1 MSRNLRGRRIL
12 VGVTGGIA
20 AYKAAHLVSRLV
32 QAGAEVRV
40 VMTAAACAFVTPL
53 TFQALSGQRVFT
65 ELLAEQTLGHV
76 DHVELAHWAEAVVGA
91 PATANVIG
99 KLAAG
104 IADDALTTV
113 LIGTTAPLL
122 LAPAM
127 ETQMYR
133 NAAVQANLRTLSAR
147 GARIAEPGEGYL
159 ASGRPGTGRMAEP
172 ESLLDMLSDM
182 LGGAGSLRGVRVL
195 VTAGPTREWID
206 PVRFL
211 SNPSTGRMG
220 FAVAAEAAR
229 RGADVVLVAGPTGL
243 PTPPGVERR
252 DVESVR
258 EMYEAVLAAFEAGT
272 DVVVKAAAVSD
283 FRPRTYHDHKRKKGS
298 GAWTLELEGNPD
310 ILAELG
316 RRKRGEI
323 LIGFAAETDHGHEHA
338 RAKLVAKGLDLIVL
352 NDVGEPGAGF
362 AAETNRVDLLWADG
376 RSEALPLLSKEEVAR
391 RLLDEVARMLGR
403 AGPARG

>member
-1 MSRNLRGRRIL
+1 MSQSLRGRRIL

-20 AYKAAHLVSRLV
+20 GYKAAQLVSRLV

-76 DHVELAHWAEAVVGA
+76 DHVELAHWAEAVVVA

-104 IADDALTTV
+104 IADDLLTTV

-133 NAAVQANLRTLSAR
+133 SAAVQANLRTLTAR
-147 GARIAEPGEGYL
+147 DVRIAEPGEGHL
-159 ASGRPGTGRMAEP
+159 ASGRSGTGRMAEP

-182 LGGAGSLRGVRVL
+182 LSGAGSLRGVRVL

-229 RGADVVLVAGPTGL
+229 RGADVVLVAGPTAL
-243 PTPPGVERR
+243 PTPPGVQRR
-252 DVESVR
+252 DVESAR
-258 EMYEAVLAAFEAGT
+258 EMYEAVLAAFAAGT

-283 FRPRTYHDHKRKKGS
+283 FRPRTYHDRKRKKGS
-298 GAWTLELEGNPD
+298 GTWTLKLENNPD